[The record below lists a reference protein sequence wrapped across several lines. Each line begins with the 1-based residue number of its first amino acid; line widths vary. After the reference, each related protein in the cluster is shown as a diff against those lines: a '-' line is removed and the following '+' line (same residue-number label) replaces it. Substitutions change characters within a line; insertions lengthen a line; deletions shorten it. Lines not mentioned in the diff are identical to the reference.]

1 MKIYQLDFL
10 SLFRCEKLK
19 VAMSRR
25 MILKLLLYTIIT
37 IFVVVVALGPSLI
50 HPAQSVN
57 WNTYYNQEYEFS
69 IDYPDNSTG
78 KLTLTPTS
86 NLNETTIEFPNS
98 GFEANMTVTNKTSN
112 DLNHFVLEDFS
123 NRVALYGNQS
133 IVQGISNLTN
143 GALTYSQQI
152 SSEDAGNDILIKKT
166 FLEHGDKIYTFW
178 FRDDSSAFDN
188 QTYNTMSNSIIFL
201 D

>member
-1 MKIYQLDFL
+1 
-10 SLFRCEKLK
+10 
-19 VAMSRR
+19 MSRR
-25 MILKLLLYTIIT
+25 IVLEVSLLTIFA
-37 IFVVVVALGPSLI
+37 IFVVSVVFGLFFISPTHA
-50 HPAQSVN
+50 VN
-57 WNTYYNQEYEFS
+57 WNTYYNQEYGFG

-86 NLNETTIEFPNS
+86 NSNKSTIEFPNS

-112 DLNHFVLEDFS
+112 NLNHFVLKDF
-123 NRVALYGNQS
+123 NDRVELYGNQS

-143 GALTYSQQI
+143 GALTYSQLI
-152 SSEDAGNDILIKKT
+152 PGKEAGNDILIKKT
-166 FLEHGDKIYTFW
+166 FLEHGDKIFTFW
-178 FRDDSSAFDN
+178 FRDDSRAFDN